1 MALGPKA
8 MGEAIVAN
16 LKTKTGKDLAGWQ
29 AELTAAGA
37 ADAATAKRLL
47 IERCLGQF
55 QAASVAEYT
64 FGDDHYADAERLV
77 DDQFARYPEQR
88 ALYDH
93 ALDRLAEPRFTPK
106 PCRTYL
112 PVYRDGR
119 IAVSFKATP
128 RGLYAALP
136 PRPHRGAG
144 PRRSQAVARRQ
155 PAAEGRRLPHLARP
169 GRSRDG
175 PGGLRWST
183 RCRPRSPRSS

>member
-8 MGEAIVAN
+8 MGEAIIAN

-29 AELTAAGA
+29 AELTVAGA
-37 ADAATAKRLL
+37 TDATTAKRLL
-47 IERCLGQF
+47 IERGLGQF

-93 ALDRLAEPRFTPK
+93 ALDRLAAPEFTPK

-128 RGLYAALP
+128 RGLYAALTLP
-136 PRPHRGAG
+136 D
-144 PRRSQAVARRQ
+144 
-155 PAAEGRRLPHLARP
+155 PAAVP
-169 GRSRDG
+169 GRVDHKPSL
-175 PGGLRWST
+175 GG
-183 RCRPRSPRSS
+183 SPRLKDGVYLTTPDEVDRVMGQVV

>member
-8 MGEAIVAN
+8 MGEAIIAN
-16 LKTKTGKDLAGWQ
+16 LKSKTGKDLAAWQ
-29 AELTAAGA
+29 AELAEAGV
-37 ADAATAKRLL
+37 ADAAAAKRLL
-47 IERCLGQF
+47 IERGLGQF

-77 DDQFARYPEQR
+77 DDQFRRYPEQR

-93 ALDRLAEPRFTPK
+93 ALDRLTGPEFTPK

-128 RGLYAALP
+128 RGLYAALTLP
-136 PRPHRGAG
+136 D
-144 PRRSQAVARRQ
+144 
-155 PAAEGRRLPHLARP
+155 PAAVP
-169 GRSRDG
+169 GRVDHKPSL
-175 PGGLRWST
+175 GG
-183 RCRPRSPRSS
+183 SPRLKDGVYLTSFDEVDRAMGLVG